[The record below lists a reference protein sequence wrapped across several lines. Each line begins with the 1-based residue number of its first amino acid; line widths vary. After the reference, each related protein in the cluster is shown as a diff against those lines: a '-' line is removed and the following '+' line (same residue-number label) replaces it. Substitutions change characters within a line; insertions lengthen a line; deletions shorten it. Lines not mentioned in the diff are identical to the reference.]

1 MNFNSKLSERDRD
14 RISKMLLT
22 LFESWKLSS
31 EDRLGV
37 LGCSKEFY
45 EQMIRSPEEV
55 ALFDDDGDLF
65 ERADLLL
72 VINKSLHRLF
82 PQNRD
87 LANLWMTVPNQF
99 FNGFTPIKVVQEPGI
114 QGLYAVRDYL
124 DRKLNQ

>member
-1 MNFNSKLSERDRD
+1 MNFTSNLPERDRD

-22 LFESWKLSS
+22 LFKHWKLSS

-45 EQMIRSPEEV
+45 EQLARFPEEV
-55 ALFDDDGDLF
+55 ALFDNGDLF

-82 PQNRD
+82 PQNRN
-87 LANLWMTVPNQF
+87 LAYLWMTTPNQF
-99 FNGFTPIKVVQEPGI
+99 FNGFTPISVVQERGI
-114 QGLYAVRDYL
+114 KGLYAVRDYL
-124 DRKLNQ
+124 DRKLNE